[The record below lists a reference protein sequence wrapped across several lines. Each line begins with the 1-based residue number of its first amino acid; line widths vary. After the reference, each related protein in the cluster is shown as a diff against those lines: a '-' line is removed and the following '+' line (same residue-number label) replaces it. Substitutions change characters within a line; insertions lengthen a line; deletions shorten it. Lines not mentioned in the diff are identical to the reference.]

1 MRTKKKHI
9 FRRKQRGGACSAEKE
24 DLNRQMNIADCYKD
38 GSDFPSV
45 VMLKNFRTAV
55 EDLFGS
61 AHCNM
66 FDIQQKIMK
75 DPLYGD
81 VKPEKICWLQVITQK
96 KLNDPRPIYEK
107 NDIVN
112 KLPVEVEYAFHDSGY
127 SPTQIKHEIK
137 QILSPG
143 SYIDPASR
151 AKLGDGDVT
160 LERGVTEITKADFEE
175 LGFEKAIHSFE
186 GKLSGSNMKIT
197 MTFPG
202 GDKFHTER
210 TREHEHAGE
219 GTDYFGGNP
228 VKNKWF
234 NNNPDGSPEIAKK
247 YILCKELGDTLQVMY
262 ANKIIKHQRKPS
274 VQYCM
279 FTSDN
284 VVLAR
289 CRQYRIS
296 VCVQQHVKK
305 EYANVGSCYYYMN
318 SEITDAERIS
328 IFKAM
333 YKKQCLDRNA
343 TVIQNIKDIT
353 DVFYFDNR
361 ELSLDG
367 EFRTL
372 FKNIIEHIK
381 EINEAVEDAEPSMS
395 LDEYKKFTAERTAFT
410 LVSGKKIN
418 YNFTRVFPKPT
429 RPVWDEGDLLGV
441 VIHRMI
447 SVRNV
452 DRSPKYKVKTFQ
464 ESQEARDERFKL
476 RKMRL
481 EVFKVGKILEKINSL
496 GRNFS
501 KPIQALIEKQKAIIG
516 RWREAWSNWL
526 GSKQRGGGY
535 DEPEEPSPTQDFY
548 DMACCIFLEKIK
560 EADYLEREYQRQTE
574 KEEVAEDFAY
584 EFLCFTYNYLNYIGD
599 TPIDEKIL
607 RPLIQLYMDGK
618 IHDYEIDGFEG
629 QWNQFIR
636 GINKPLRRTT
646 MKKQSSLRQG
656 TRKRARN
663 NTNVEENVTVSF

>member
-38 GSDFPSV
+38 GSEFPSV
-45 VMLKNFRTAV
+45 VMLKNFQTAV

-127 SPTQIKHEIK
+127 SPTQIKYEIK

-151 AKLGDGDVT
+151 AKLGDGDVS

-175 LGFEKAIHSFE
+175 LGFEKAIHSFKGE
-186 GKLSGSNMKIT
+186 VSGSNMKIT
-197 MTFPG
+197 ITFP
-202 GDKFHTER
+202 DRSQFHTER
-210 TREHEHAGE
+210 TKEQGHAGE
-219 GTDYFGGNP
+219 GTDYFGGN
-228 VKNKWF
+228 VIKNKWF
-234 NNNPDGSPEIAKK
+234 NNNPDGSPDIAKK
-247 YILCKELGDTLQVMY
+247 YVLCKELGDTLQVMY

-361 ELSLDG
+361 ELPLDEG
-367 EFRTL
+367 FKKL
-372 FKNIIEHIK
+372 FNDIIKHIQ
-381 EINEAVEDAEPSMS
+381 EISEDVKKGDPNMT
-395 LDEYKKFTAERTAFT
+395 LDEYKKFTAERTAFS

-418 YNFTRVFPKPT
+418 YNFSRVFPKPT
-429 RPVWDEGDLLGV
+429 RAVWDEGELFGV

-447 SVRNV
+447 SRDV
-452 DRSPKYKVKTFQ
+452 DRSPKYKAKTFQ

-476 RKMRL
+476 RKLRL
-481 EVFKVGKILEKINSL
+481 EAIKAGNFLDRINSF
-496 GRNFS
+496 GKTFS
-501 KPIQALIEKQKAIIG
+501 KSIQALVEKQGAIIE
-516 RWREAWSNWL
+516 RWREAWSNWF
-526 GSKQRGGGY
+526 GSKQRGGGH
-535 DEPEEPSPTQDFY
+535 DELVEPCPTQDFY
-548 DMACCIFLEKIK
+548 DMACCIFLEKIE
-560 EADYLEREYQRQTE
+560 EADYLKREYNPKTVT

-584 EFLCFTYNYLNYIGD
+584 EFLCFAYNYLNYIGD

-607 RPLIQLYMDGK
+607 SPLIQLYMDGK

-629 QWNQFIR
+629 QWEQFIK
-636 GINKPLRRTT
+636 GINV
-646 MKKQSSLRQG
+646 KKQSSLRQG

-663 NTNVEENVTVSF
+663 TTNVYINEYIID